1 MGKFYLHLGPGLA
14 SIRYHNLRIFQN
26 LFWVLGNH
34 KRAKL
39 VYVIIK
45 KSFLG
50 DLVKT
55 LFVCTLSDTIQKCKI
70 SFIGQPMLL
79 TFSRVTAASSFS
91 FPKLLIFVLLMTTWF
106 FILVNDQ
113 NRFSIYCKACFLLYL
128 NKDLFWD
135 PQIW

>member
-1 MGKFYLHLGPGLA
+1 MGKFYLHLGPALG
-14 SIRYHNLRIFQN
+14 SISDHNLRIFQN
-26 LFWVLGNH
+26 LFWMLGNH
-34 KRAKL
+34 KCAKS
-39 VYVIIK
+39 VYVSIR
-45 KSFLG
+45 KSFFG

-55 LFVCTLSDTIQKCKI
+55 WVVCTLSDTIQKCKI
-70 SFIGQPMLL
+70 SFTVQPLLL

-91 FPKLLIFVLLMTTWF
+91 LPKLLVFLLLMNTWF
-106 FILVNDQ
+106 LILVNDQ